1 MLSDPIDLR
10 IYLTAAAFRSRVLR
24 SKAWAEY
31 LDLPP
36 IPPFDEPATFAE
48 IAQRNSV
55 RAESQLPL
63 LDAKQELERLK
74 ADYEDRTFADRFYA
88 MASDCIAEIYGTIK
102 PGDFN
107 SMSALRGFMA
117 SKQNIIHDLMQ
128 KQGGSV
134 RPR

>member
-10 IYLTAAAFRSRVLR
+10 IYLTDAGFRTRVLR

-31 LDLPP
+31 LELPP
-36 IPPFDEPATFAE
+36 IPPFDDPATLAE
-48 IAQRNSV
+48 IAQRNAV

-74 ADYEDRTFADRFYA
+74 ANYEDRTFADRFYA
-88 MASDCIAEIYGTIK
+88 LASKCVAEIYGPIK

-117 SKQNIIHDLMQ
+117 SKQNIIHDLIQ
-128 KQGGSV
+128 QQRV
-134 RPR
+134 RRP